1 MEERKI
7 RSKKI
12 VLNTVK
18 LMLIGVLY
26 YVWIMLTDIK
36 IPCVF
41 YMLTNK
47 FCPGCGITRMFLA
60 LFKLD
65 FVTAMKN
72 NLLVFCLI
80 WPGLLWGVIKSF
92 FYIKDGTVQTNLF
105 EKICVMIIFVCT
117 IVFWILRNTSYASF
131 LQPIA

>member
-12 VLNTVK
+12 VLNAAK
-18 LMLIGVLY
+18 LMFIGVLY

>member
-12 VLNTVK
+12 VLNAVK

>member
-12 VLNTVK
+12 VLNAAK